1 MAIHDFM
8 PFDPTLFQRRGWK
21 FDPNLREAVP
31 LHYRVSNRTAVV
43 RLLAVLLLMAVG
55 TVVVPA
61 GAVHADA
68 AGKGGDYVPI
78 NQTVL
83 LDTRSGTGGYTGP
96 RDADTVATVS
106 ALGVGGV
113 PANGVSAL
121 LVDVTAISPT
131 VNTFVTVYPDQATRP
146 AASSLNAST
155 GEVISNSVVV
165 KVGAN
170 GKIALHNQAGKVNLK
185 LDVQG
190 YFTTNTGGI
199 GSGFVA
205 MDHIVMT
212 DTRHRFWG
220 LPRKLA
226 SGETRSVTLGQR
238 KPSGGSFALPST
250 AKAVLVDVAV
260 IGATSGGWLTIGS
273 DSLSATG
280 IDYRA
285 GNTSMAVS
293 VKLKGDGSHV
303 VQLVNAGS
311 AIDVVITVQ
320 GYFTDSPTTGA
331 GLRAVDASRLID
343 TRSIGNGAPIAAG
356 ASVDV
361 AVGGTNGLPVRGV
374 AGVVL
379 NATAVRPAASG
390 AFSVAEGSFG
400 TDPPILGP
408 VLRFNSGES
417 ARSSLVVAQVNSEGK
432 VRFRNTSSG
441 TVHLVVDLQGWFAD
455 PVTPLPIATYSR
467 TSVLQAKPA
476 GTAVGTI
483 EYAFVDNSGRLR
495 IGHQNNPDDFSSI
508 QWNPASGLEALTG
521 QPALN
526 QPGGKP
532 VQVTVRHTNATIW
545 AGSQTAEGAATWG
558 PIATIGGSMAG
569 PPTAAMLTDGTSVIF
584 GVDVDGRL
592 WHYRQSD
599 SSPRWASLGSA
610 GLVGSVT
617 AVNIDTG
624 LRIIGTT
631 AAGSVKTTVY
641 ANDGSLSSSWTDLGG
656 TVTGAPA
663 ALVHPGYRT
672 AIFARA
678 ADGSVVVKQ
687 QDLSGTWSSNWNGI
701 GAQIAA
707 GPPAVILDPAL
718 GRTAVVVRG
727 SDNEIYRVFEA
738 SAGSG
743 SWGDWARVNP
753 DYSDPAATDP
763 TVSPIVNSSGNGWMI
778 VYRNFSDATRVYQR
792 QVPPGGVSVASAG
805 EFAGHTVPAP
815 PA

>member
-1 MAIHDFM
+1 M
-8 PFDPTLFQRRGWK
+8 
-21 FDPNLREAVP
+21 
-31 LHYRVSNRTAVV
+31 TA
-43 RLLAVLLLMAVG
+43 G
-55 TVVVPA
+55 TVVPA

-83 LDTRSGTGGYTGP
+83 LDTRSGIGGYTGP
-96 RDADTVATVS
+96 RDANTVATVS

-131 VNTFVTVYPDQATRP
+131 VNTFVTVYPDQTTRP

-199 GSGFVA
+199 GSGFVP
-205 MDHIVMT
+205 MDHFVMA
-212 DTRHRFWG
+212 DTRTLPPVWVG
-220 LPRKLA
+220 PGEPGVPRKLA
-226 SGETRSVTLGQR
+226 SGETRSLTLVQR
-238 KPSGGSFALPST
+238 RSYGENITIPSA
-250 AKAVLVDVAV
+250 AKAVMVDVAV
-260 IGATSGGWLTIGS
+260 LGATSGGWLTIGS
-273 DSLSATG
+273 DSHSASG
-280 IDYRA
+280 LDYRP
-285 GNTSMAVS
+285 GNTSMGMS
-293 VKLKGDGSHV
+293 VKLKGDGSAV

-320 GYFTDSPTTGA
+320 GYFTDGPTTGA
-331 GLRAVDASRLID
+331 GLRPVDASRLID
-343 TRSIGNGAPIAAG
+343 TRSINGGAPIAAG
-356 ASVDV
+356 ASLDV
-361 AVGGTNGLPVRGV
+361 AVGGTNRLPVRGV

-379 NATAVRPAASG
+379 NATAVSPTASG
-390 AFSVAEGSFG
+390 AFSVVEGSVG
-400 TDPPILGP
+400 IHPPTLGP
-408 VLRFNSGES
+408 VLQFNTGQS
-417 ARSSLVVAQVNSEGK
+417 ARSSLLVAKVNSEGK
-432 VRFRNTSSG
+432 VRFRNASSG

-455 PVTPLPIATYSR
+455 AVTPLPIATYSR
-467 TSVLQAKPA
+467 TSVLQAKPS

-483 EYAFVDNSGRLR
+483 EYAFVDNLGQLR
-495 IGHQNNPDDFSSI
+495 IGHQSDPDSFFNI
-508 QWNPASGLEALTG
+508 QWTAASGFEALTG

-532 VQVTVRHTNATIW
+532 VQVAARHTNGTIW

-558 PIATIGGSMAG
+558 PVATVGGSMAG
-569 PPTAAMLTDGTSVIF
+569 PPTATVLSDGTSVIF
-584 GVDVDGRL
+584 GTDVDGRL
-592 WHYRQSD
+592 WHYRQSGT
-599 SSPRWASLGSA
+599 SPSWASLGNA

-624 LRIIGTT
+624 LRITGTT
-631 AAGSVKTTVY
+631 AAGSVKTAVY
-641 ANDGSLSSSWTDLGG
+641 TNDGSLSPWVDLGG

-663 ALVHPGYRT
+663 ALVYPGYRT

-687 QDLSGTWSSNWNGI
+687 QNLSGVWSSSWNGI

-707 GPPAVILDPAL
+707 GPPAVILDPVL

-738 SAGSG
+738 SPGSG
-743 SWGDWARVNP
+743 AWGDWARVNP
-753 DYSDPAATDP
+753 DSSDQAATDP
-763 TVSPIVNSSGNGWMI
+763 TVSPIINSSGNGWVI
-778 VYRNFSDATRVYQR
+778 VYRNANDATRVYER
-792 QVPPGGVSVASAG
+792 QVPSAGVSVASAG
-805 EFAGHTVPAP
+805 EFSGHTVPAP

>member
-1 MAIHDFM
+1 M
-8 PFDPTLFQRRGWK
+8 
-21 FDPNLREAVP
+21 
-31 LHYRVSNRTAVV
+31 
-43 RLLAVLLLMAVG
+43 
-55 TVVVPA
+55 
-61 GAVHADA
+61 
-68 AGKGGDYVPI
+68 
-78 NQTVL
+78 
-83 LDTRSGTGGYTGP
+83 
-96 RDADTVATVS
+96 ATVS

-131 VNTFVTVYPDQATRP
+131 VNTFVTVYPDQTTRP

-199 GSGFVA
+199 GSGFVP
-205 MDHIVMT
+205 MDHFVMA
-212 DTRHRFWG
+212 DTRTLPPVWVG
-220 LPRKLA
+220 PGEPGVPRKLA
-226 SGETRSVTLGQR
+226 SGETRSLTLVQR
-238 KPSGGSFALPST
+238 RSYGENITIPSA
-250 AKAVLVDVAV
+250 AKAVMVDVAV
-260 IGATSGGWLTIGS
+260 LGATSGGWLTIGS
-273 DSLSATG
+273 DSHSASG
-280 IDYRA
+280 LDYRP
-285 GNTSMAVS
+285 GNTSMGMS
-293 VKLKGDGSHV
+293 VKLKGDGSAV

-320 GYFTDSPTTGA
+320 GYFTDGPTTGA
-331 GLRAVDASRLID
+331 GLRPVDASRLID
-343 TRSIGNGAPIAAG
+343 TRSINGGAPIAAG
-356 ASVDV
+356 ASLDV
-361 AVGGTNGLPVRGV
+361 AVGGTNRLPVRGV

-379 NATAVRPAASG
+379 NATAVSPTASG
-390 AFSVAEGSFG
+390 AFSVVEGSVG
-400 TDPPILGP
+400 IHPPTLGP
-408 VLRFNSGES
+408 VLQFNTGQS
-417 ARSSLVVAQVNSEGK
+417 ARSSLLVAKVNSEGK
-432 VRFRNTSSG
+432 VRFRNASSG

-455 PVTPLPIATYSR
+455 AVTPLPIATYSR
-467 TSVLQAKPA
+467 TSVLQAKPS

-483 EYAFVDNSGRLR
+483 EYAFVDNLGQLR
-495 IGHQNNPDDFSSI
+495 IGHQSDPDSFFNI
-508 QWNPASGLEALTG
+508 QWTAASGFEALTG

-532 VQVTVRHTNATIW
+532 VQVAARHTNGTIW

-558 PIATIGGSMAG
+558 PVATVGGSMAG
-569 PPTAAMLTDGTSVIF
+569 PPTATVLSDGTSVIF
-584 GVDVDGRL
+584 GTDVDGRL
-592 WHYRQSD
+592 WHYRQSGT
-599 SSPRWASLGSA
+599 SPSWASLGNA

-624 LRIIGTT
+624 LRITGTT
-631 AAGSVKTTVY
+631 AAGSVKTAVY
-641 ANDGSLSSSWTDLGG
+641 TNDGSLSPWVDLGG

-663 ALVHPGYRT
+663 ALVYPGYRT

-687 QDLSGTWSSNWNGI
+687 QNLSGVWSSSWNGI

-707 GPPAVILDPAL
+707 GPPAVILDPVL

-738 SAGSG
+738 SPGSG
-743 SWGDWARVNP
+743 AWGDWARVNP
-753 DYSDPAATDP
+753 DSSDQAATDP
-763 TVSPIVNSSGNGWMI
+763 TVSPIINSSGNGWVI
-778 VYRNFSDATRVYQR
+778 VYRNANDATRVYER
-792 QVPPGGVSVASAG
+792 QVPSAGVSVASAG
-805 EFAGHTVPAP
+805 EFSGHTVPAP

>member
-1 MAIHDFM
+1 M
-8 PFDPTLFQRRGWK
+8 T
-21 FDPNLREAVP
+21 
-31 LHYRVSNRTAVV
+31 
-43 RLLAVLLLMAVG
+43 VG

-83 LDTRSGTGGYTGP
+83 LDTRSGIGGYTGP
-96 RDADTVATVS
+96 RDANTVATVS
-106 ALGVGGV
+106 ALGVGSV

-131 VNTFVTVYPDQATRP
+131 VNTFVTVYPDQTTRP

-199 GSGFVA
+199 GSGFVP

-212 DTRHRFWG
+212 DTRFPYCCGPGRPG
-220 LPRKLA
+220 LPDEPSVPPRKLA
-226 SGETRSVTLGQR
+226 SGETLSVTLAQR
-238 KPSGGSFALPST
+238 RMNGELITIPSA

-273 DSLSATG
+273 DSLSASG
-280 IDYRA
+280 IDYRP
-285 GNTSMAVS
+285 GNTSMGMS
-293 VKLKGDGSHV
+293 VKLKGDGSRV
-303 VQLVNAGS
+303 VQLVNEGS

-320 GYFTDSPTTGA
+320 GYFTDGPTTGA
-331 GLRAVDASRLID
+331 GLRPVDASRLID
-343 TRSIGNGAPIAAG
+343 TRSINGGVPIAAG
-356 ASVDV
+356 ATLEV
-361 AVGGTNGLPVRGV
+361 AVGGTNRLPVRGV

-379 NATAVRPAASG
+379 NATAVSPTAGG
-390 AFSVAEGSFG
+390 AFSVAEGSWS
-400 TDPPILGP
+400 TDPPTLGP
-408 VLRFNSGES
+408 VLRFNAGQS
-417 ARSSLVVAQVNSEGK
+417 ARSSLLVAKVNSEGK

-455 PVTPLPIATYSR
+455 AVTPLPIATYSR
-467 TSVLQAKPA
+467 TSVLQAKPS
-476 GTAVGTI
+476 GTAVGPI
-483 EYAFVDNSGRLR
+483 EYAFVDNLGQLR
-495 IGHQNNPDDFSSI
+495 IGHQSDPDNFFNI
-508 QWNPASGLEALTG
+508 QWTAASGFEALTG

-532 VQVTVRHTNATIW
+532 VQVAARHTNGTIW

-558 PIATIGGSMAG
+558 PIATVGGSMAG
-569 PPTAAMLTDGTSVIF
+569 PPTSAVLGDGTSVIF
-584 GVDVDGRL
+584 GTDVDGRL
-592 WHYRQSD
+592 WHYRQSGT
-599 SSPRWASLGSA
+599 SPSWASLGTA

-631 AAGSVKTTVY
+631 AAGSVKTAVY
-641 ANDGSLSSSWTDLGG
+641 TNDGSLSGWVDLGG

-663 ALVHPGYRT
+663 ALVYPGYRT

-678 ADGSVVVKQ
+678 VDGSVVVKQ
-687 QDLSGTWSSNWNGI
+687 QNLSGVWSSSWNGI
-701 GAQIAA
+701 GTQIAA
-707 GPPAVILDPAL
+707 GPPAVILDPVL
-718 GRTAVVVRG
+718 GRTAVVARG
-727 SDNEIYRVFEA
+727 SDNEIYRVFET
-738 SAGSG
+738 SPGSG
-743 SWGDWARVNP
+743 AWGDWARVNP
-753 DYSDPAATDP
+753 DHSDQAATDP
-763 TVSPIVNSSGNGWMI
+763 TVSPIINSGGNGWMI
-778 VYRNFSDATRVYQR
+778 VYRNVNDATRVYER
-792 QVPPGGVSVASAG
+792 QVPSSGVSVASAG
-805 EFAGHTVPAP
+805 KFSGHTVPAP